1 MSTPEFYD
9 NFITYQ
15 IESGIN
21 DRIYS
26 CYKRM
31 KKHGI
36 DNNSSVLEIGC
47 GIGVLTYLLSRKIKN
62 GTIESLDLS
71 EKSVDYASKHIRQKN
86 ISFSASNI
94 FDFSPKKEQFDFVT
108 LFDVIEHVPLERH
121 SELFSKIS
129 GWMHEESTLLINLPN
144 PEYILFD
151 QKNQPEV
158 LQEMDQAVF
167 LSDLSSVFQSS
178 GLEIVSFD
186 TYGIWTKEDYQF
198 FIIKKKTPFKEVLIS
213 NERSFLQKA
222 ITKFKRE
229 WRKFYFRFPKK

>member
-9 NFITYQ
+9 NFISYQ

-36 DNNSSVLEIGC
+36 HNNSSVLEIGC

-62 GTIESLDLS
+62 GIIESVDLS
-71 EKSVDYASKHIRQKN
+71 EKSIDYASKHITQKN

-94 FDFSPKKEQFDFVT
+94 FDFTPKNARFDFVT

-121 SELFSKIS
+121 SELFLKIS
-129 GWMHEESTLLINLPN
+129 GWMHEKSILLINLPN

-167 LSDLSSVFQSS
+167 LSDLSSAFQSA
-178 GLEIVSFD
+178 GLEIFSFD
-186 TYGIWTKEDYQF
+186 TYGIWSKEDYQF
-198 FIIKKKTPFKEVLIS
+198 FVVRKKTEFKELILSEQRTVLQKGIIKL
-213 NERSFLQKA
+213 
-222 ITKFKRE
+222 KRTV
-229 WRKFYFRFPKK
+229 RLLFYSYPKK